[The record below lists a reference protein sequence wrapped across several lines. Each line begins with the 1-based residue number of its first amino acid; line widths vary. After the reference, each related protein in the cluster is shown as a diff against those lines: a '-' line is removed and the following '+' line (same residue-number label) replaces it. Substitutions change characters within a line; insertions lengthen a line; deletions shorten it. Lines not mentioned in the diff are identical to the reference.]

1 MRIILV
7 LFLFSLFP
15 VFGQR
20 GIIRYSKENGLVSNE
35 VNDVIYDKQ
44 GFLWIATNHGIDR
57 FDGQRFIHFK
67 HNPTDAKSISSD
79 LIVKIAFDGDH
90 KIYASARNKG
100 LVTIDTRTF
109 QIQNTTYK
117 PGSKGVSSNKII
129 AFEHADKGCMWIAN
143 AGKGLDFLDPV
154 TNDIRNY
161 RPSKQFPNL
170 NELKANTFCS
180 VSLDKYNKNILWCL
194 SEIGLFSLDIKK
206 NKWSYYKVHAGNLL
220 EKKQISERTNQMR
233 SLVQDGKGN
242 LYIGTS
248 DGSFLYFDQLQ
259 KVYRLFQDPFLSEL
273 NTPVSGL
280 SWRDA
285 RYLYVCAEGKELLLF
300 DSRTKE
306 FIRYEKDER
315 KDIKPFNLVRFGSQ
329 IAICSKE
336 SGLFLH
342 NEAKIYGSR
351 FSFGQTKL
359 AVTNKNQT
367 EALFYFS
374 EAGEL
379 SVRSLSNPFYSL
391 KTIQT
396 NASKVQVFP
405 FGRSAFI
412 CRLDNEIQIIWKSGK
427 VENLANFD
435 CTGREIQLIGD
446 DSGIWIHDESQG
458 IFYWDES
465 SKAWQQFVIKGVKSR
480 QLWKTKGK
488 INSLVLL
495 FGRILMAGD
504 EGVFLFDQ
512 KTSTFRRFDIAD
524 EFLTD
529 EVTAMHLADNEI
541 LWFGTRS
548 SGLYGMDLVDSKLRY
563 RFDENSEFPIEE
575 IEEITSDLYG
585 QLWVR
590 TTGSI
595 VRVNEKQSIF
605 DVLTDENGVS
615 ETNAILLSK
624 SAVFLVQNGALILS
638 DLKLGMLDPRKPQ
651 PYIQRVIVLNNNH
664 SKLNLHLFNASQ
676 NNIQFEFGVL
686 DYSNSSNNKVS
697 YRLLGIDDK
706 WQNGNNKDEVSYY
719 NLAGGNYRFEYRVI
733 ANGKEYKA
741 FYDFRVL
748 NPFYLRWWFVLLVT
762 VLILFSIWFYIRLRI
777 KRIGTTERMKAQF
790 SADLNEMESKA
801 LQAQMNP
808 HFLFNSLN
816 SIRLFVLK
824 NEVDSAAN
832 YIAKFSKLLRMILN
846 YSRQDMITVYDEI
859 QSMKLYMD
867 FERLRFDNGFDF
879 DIEINGQDVLDCRIP
894 PLIVQPFIEN
904 AIWHG
909 LMPRMDSKGYIH
921 VSFKLD
927 EKALRVTVE
936 DNGIGREKARE
947 NSSRRSLKEG
957 SVGLQITKERL
968 KGLSFRTKKQNE
980 VEIIDLFD
988 ENNQPKGTLVNLY
1001 FEL

>member
-67 HNPTDAKSISSD
+67 HNPTDPKSISSD

-109 QIQNTTYK
+109 QIQNTTHK
-117 PGSKGVSSNKII
+117 SGSKAISGNKII
-129 AFEHADKGCMWIAN
+129 AFEHADKGFMWIAN
-143 AGKGLDFLDPV
+143 TGKGLDFLDPA
-154 TNDIRNY
+154 TGKSRNY
-161 RPSKQFPNL
+161 RPSEQFPNL
-170 NELKANTFCS
+170 NELEANTFCS

-194 SEIGLFSLDIKK
+194 SEIGLFSLNIKK
-206 NKWSYYKVHAGNLL
+206 NKWSYYKVHTGNLL
-220 EKKQISERTNQMR
+220 EKKQIGRQTNQMR

-248 DGSFLYFDQLQ
+248 DGSFLYFDQFQ
-259 KVYRLFQDPFLSEL
+259 KVYRLFQDPFLTDL
-273 NTPVSGL
+273 KAPVSGL
-280 SWRDA
+280 SWRDS

-315 KDIKPFNLVRFGSQ
+315 KDIKPINLVRFGSQ

-342 NEAKIYGSR
+342 NEAEIYGSR
-351 FSFGQTKL
+351 FSFGQTEIS
-359 AVTNKNQT
+359 VTNASQT
-367 EALFYFS
+367 KALFYLQQ
-374 EAGEL
+374 ERVL
-379 SVRSLSNPFYSL
+379 LLRSLSNPFESEKEL
-391 KTIQT
+391 
-396 NASKVQVFP
+396 NLSANLVQVFP
-405 FGRSAFI
+405 FGRQAFI
-412 CRLDNEIQIIWKSGK
+412 GRFDSEINIIYESGK
-427 VENLANFD
+427 IVSLGKYDSEGRKIHLFGNSEKKWLYDQEKGLFYFDEDRKEWNLLRF
-435 CTGREIQLIGD
+435 IGP
-446 DSGIWIHDESQG
+446 
-458 IFYWDES
+458 
-465 SKAWQQFVIKGVKSR
+465 KS
-480 QLWKTKGK
+480 TKVWGERGK
-488 INSLVLL
+488 INAILELDRFVL
-495 FGRILMAGD
+495 FAGD
-504 EGVFLFDQ
+504 EGVFIFSPSHRVF
-512 KTSTFRRFDIAD
+512 KRFEEATALIA
-524 EFLTD
+524 D
-529 EVTAMHLADNEI
+529 EVTAMHRTAND
-541 LWFGTRS
+541 FVCYGTRS
-548 SGLYGMDLVDSKLRY
+548 SGLFIMDY
-563 RFDENSEFPIEE
+563 MAEPYTRFDENSEFPIEQ
-575 IEEITSDLYG
+575 IDQITSDKFG

-590 TTGSI
+590 TPYSI
-595 VRVNEKQSIF
+595 IRISENRKII
-605 DVLTDENGVS
+605 DILRDENGVS
-615 ETNAILLSK
+615 GISNILLSEK
-624 SAVFLVQNGALILS
+624 SVFLLQSGALIVN
-638 DLKLGMLDPRKPQ
+638 DLQSNMLNPRTPE

-741 FYDFRVL
+741 FYDFKVL

-777 KRIGTTERMKAQF
+777 KRIGITERMKAQF